1 MSFGAKGSHGI
12 PIDRV
17 REMAARGFTEPEMID
32 ILRNEGYSAEQ
43 IDRALTLALRA
54 GVTEPR
60 YGERRIPKPEDSE
73 SRVPTYGEILERSQ
87 PPPSRKPPPPAER
100 PREYYPQN
108 YQSQD
113 YSEMN
118 KRINETNEQ
127 IRELAERFQ
136 GQQQI
141 ILKMDELKGQVN
153 STTKNLEKRVE
164 KLEKAFKDTLPA
176 VVQTVRTISDLVHK
190 MKTDEAKKKEKK

>member
-60 YGERRIPKPEDSE
+60 YGERRIPKPEESE

-87 PPPSRKPPPPAER
+87 PPPSLKPFR
-100 PREYYPQN
+100 QLSYLF
-108 YQSQD
+108 
-113 YSEMN
+113 
-118 KRINETNEQ
+118 
-127 IRELAERFQ
+127 IRLVDPLVHF
-136 GQQQI
+136 GI
-141 ILKMDELKGQVN
+141 ILRLIVLRIIF
-153 STTKNLEKRVE
+153 SRSL
-164 KLEKAFKDTLPA
+164 
-176 VVQTVRTISDLVHK
+176 
-190 MKTDEAKKKEKK
+190 